1 MTVRELLAERAG
13 QGDRP
18 AFVAGA
24 TGRALTW
31 GDIEERAAATA
42 ANPPAAPIALRTPDP
57 LDNVATFLAALAASV
72 PVVPMDP
79 MAPPHALD
87 PAPPGADVVMAS
99 SGTTGRP
106 KTIGLTEAQLLHTAR
121 AVVAHHRLGPD
132 DRGYC
137 PLPLFHINAL
147 VVGVLSTLVAG
158 STLVVDRRFSR
169 RTFWSTVATLDV
181 TWVNAVPAI
190 IALLAEAPAPDPAVA
205 RRVRFVRSASAPLAP
220 AVRARFEAH
229 CGIGVLE
236 TYGMTEAASQI
247 TANPIAAADRRPG
260 SVGRPVGVELRVVRG
275 DGTLLPA
282 GQVGEIEI
290 RGPGVATTLPG
301 RWLATA
307 DLGRLDADGF
317 LYLAG
322 RADDVINRGGEKVH
336 PKEVEDVVL
345 AEPGVAEAAVVGW
358 DHHALGQVP
367 VAYLVLDP
375 REGPWD
381 RPRTEA
387 LVTRVQERCAGAL
400 SRPKRPVAFH
410 VVDGLPHGATGKVTR
425 REVPGRRALY
435 SMLVR

>member
-1 MTVRELLAERAG
+1 VTVHELLAERAG

-18 AFVAGA
+18 AFIEGA
-24 TGRALTW
+24 TGRAFTW
-31 GDIEERAAATA
+31 GDIEGRATA
-42 ANPPAAPIALRTPDP
+42 LAADPRPPGTPLALRMPDP
-57 LDNVATFLAALAASV
+57 LDNVATFLAALATSV
-72 PVVPMDP
+72 PVVPLDP
-79 MAPPHALD
+79 MAPPHAVD
-87 PAPPGADVVMAS
+87 PAPPGAAVVMAS

-106 KTIGLTEAQLLHTAR
+106 KIIALTEAQLLHTAR

-158 STLVVDRRFSR
+158 SSLVIDRRFSR
-169 RTFWSTVATLDV
+169 RTLWSTVATHDV

-247 TANPIAAADRRPG
+247 TANPIEAADRRPG
-260 SVGRPVGVELRVVRG
+260 SVGRPVDVELRVVRG
-275 DGTLLPA
+275 DGTPLPP
-282 GQVGEIEI
+282 GQVGEVEI
-290 RGPGVATTLPG
+290 RGPAVASTPPG

-322 RADDVINRGGEKVH
+322 RADDVINRGGEKVY
-336 PKEVEDVVL
+336 PGDVEAVL
-345 AEPGVAEAAVVGW
+345 LADPRVAAAAVVGRAHPVFG
-358 DHHALGQVP
+358 DEP
-367 VAYLVLDP
+367 VAFVVP
-375 REGPWD
+375 GAGRVD
-381 RPRTEA
+381 RPRLAAELA
-387 LVTRVQERCAGAL
+387 LRCQSTL
-400 SRPKRPVAFH
+400 SRFKVPAQIS
-410 VVDGLPHGATGKVTR
+410 VVDALPAGPTGKVR
-425 REVPGRRALY
+425 RRDVRRT
-435 SMLVR
+435 LVQRSSS